1 MQETVTMGMDRKIKK
16 KTWTPKRIATIGA
29 GVLLLV
35 FVIYTIL
42 FADNRSKL
50 NVSTEKIT
58 VATVNEGDFQ
68 EFIPRT
74 GNVQPIKSFYLDAVE
89 GGIITSIIKETGAMV
104 NPGDEI
110 ITLTNSNLQL
120 DVLNREAQLYEQINN
135 LRNTRLLLE
144 QNSLRLK
151 ADLAEID
158 YQLQLL
164 KPQNERFQILY
175 DKKMVSR
182 REFEEVKE
190 QYDYNLKRK
199 QLTYASF
206 RQDSIQKIVQLRQLQ
221 DSEARMWKSLEAVNN
236 ILDNLV
242 ITATMKGQL
251 ATVNLEIGQA
261 INVGQRI
268 GQIDVVDS
276 FKMRVRIDELYLPR
290 VQTGQTGSFDFMS
303 NKYQLEITKI
313 YPTISEGLF
322 EVDME
327 FVGDQPPGIKRG
339 QSIQIRIELGNPGT
353 ALLLPVGGF
362 YQQTGGNWVFVL
374 NEDGTR
380 ATKRNIKLGR
390 KNPRFYEVLEGLNPG
405 DKVITSGYDNFG
417 NNEVLVLN

>member
-1 MQETVTMGMDRKIKK
+1 MQNTATVGMDRKIKK
-16 KTWTPKRIATIGA
+16 KTWTAKKIAGIGA
-29 GVLLLV
+29 GILLIA
-35 FVIYTIL
+35 FIFYQIL
-42 FADNRSKL
+42 YADNRSKL
-50 NVSTEKIT
+50 NVSTDKIT
-58 VATVNEGDFQ
+58 IATVAEGDFQ

-74 GNVQPIKSFYLDAVE
+74 GTVQPIKSFYLDAVE

-104 NPGDEI
+104 KPGDEI
-110 ITLTNSNLQL
+110 LTLTNSNLQL

-135 LRNTRLLLE
+135 LRNSRLLLE

-164 KPQNERFQILY
+164 KPQYDRFQILY

-190 QYDYNLKRK
+190 QYDYNVKRK
-199 QLTYASF
+199 ALTYASF
-206 RQDSIQKIVQLRQLQ
+206 RQDSIQKIMQLRQLN

-242 ITATMKGQL
+242 IRATLPGQL
-251 ATVNLEIGQA
+251 ATANLEIGQS
-261 INVGQRI
+261 INIGQRI

-276 FKMRVRIDELYLPR
+276 FKIRVRIDELYLPR
-290 VQTGQTGSFDFMS
+290 VQIGQTGSFDFM
-303 NKYQLEITKI
+303 NEKYQLHITKI
-313 YPTISEGLF
+313 YPAISDGLF

-327 FVGDQPPGIKRG
+327 FDGEEPKGIKRG
-339 QSIQIRIELGNPGT
+339 QSLQIRLELGNPGK

-362 YQQTGGNWVFVL
+362 YQQTGGNWIYVL
-374 NEDGTR
+374 NEDETK
-380 ATKRNIKLGR
+380 ATKRSIRLGR
-390 KNPRFYEVLEGLNPG
+390 KNPRYYEVIEGLQPG
-405 DKVITSGYDNFG
+405 EKVITSGYDNFG
-417 NNEVLVLN
+417 NNEVLVLK